1 MKDDA
6 TGKYKVGGLSD
17 PRLGTID
24 RNYKCQTC
32 GEGMAECPGHFGHI
46 DLARPVFHVGFLGK
60 VKKLLECVCVHC
72 GKLKADPV
80 SDPVFKNVLQSTRVN
95 RKRRFQR
102 VWEYCS
108 KISICEADE
117 GKEEDEFGEVTQP
130 KIGHGGCGRLQP
142 AIRKEALKLFT
153 VWRQSK
159 EDDAEE
165 FSKMAQTEKRPLPAS
180 EVHTILKKISADDV
194 NTLGLSDD
202 FAQPDWMVLTV
213 LPVPPP
219 QVRPGVT
226 EFGSGM
232 GQDDLTYKL
241 ADIIKASSNLRRM
254 EQEGAPAHILNDFA
268 DLLQYHTA
276 TYMDNDIA
284 GLPQSLQSS
293 GRPVKAIRARLKGKE
308 GRLRGNLMG
317 KRVDFS
323 ARTVITGDPN
333 LELDQVGV
341 PKSIARNL
349 TYPERVTPYNRAYLS
364 DLVRNGPNEYPGAR
378 YVIRDTGERIDL
390 KYNRRGDIA
399 LQAGWIVERHLRDG
413 DYVLFNRQPSLH
425 KMSMMAHRVK
435 LMDYS
440 TFRLNLSVTPPD
452 RKSVV

>member
-1 MKDDA
+1 M
-6 TGKYKVGGLSD
+6 
-17 PRLGTID
+17 
-24 RNYKCQTC
+24 
-32 GEGMAECPGHFGHI
+32 
-46 DLARPVFHVGFLGK
+46 
-60 VKKLLECVCVHC
+60 
-72 GKLKADPV
+72 
-80 SDPVFKNVLQSTRVN
+80 N

-117 GKEEDEFGEVTQP
+117 GKEEDEFGEVKQP

-349 TYPERVTPYNRAYLS
+349 TYPERVTPYNRTYLS

-440 TFRLNLSVTPPD
+440 TFRLNLSVTPPYNCLLYTSPSPRD
-452 RKSVV
+452 